1 MTMTYKDALE
11 KYGSRYRLRK
21 ALSEGRVIRRSRGLY
36 AQADDPESPLADIAA
51 RYPGA
56 ILTGAT
62 ALYLHGLVDMPPETI
77 DAATATGTTKM
88 VVPGIRQTFVRPDAL
103 GVGRTEMEADGA
115 RVAVYDKERM
125 LLELMRTRN
134 KLPYDLYREAV
145 RSYRREATY
154 LDIYKL
160 QDYAEAIPR
169 GNAYLNPAM
178 EEVF

>member
-1 MTMTYKDALE
+1 MAITYKDALE

-36 AQADDPESPLADIAA
+36 TQTDEAESLLADIAA
-51 RYPGA
+51 RYPSA
-56 ILTGAT
+56 ILTGVT
-62 ALYLHGLVDMPPETI
+62 ALYLHGLIDMPPETI
-77 DAATATGTTKM
+77 DAASAAGTTKM
-88 VVPGIRQTFVRPDAL
+88 VIPGVHQTFVRPDVL
-103 GVGRTEMEADGA
+103 EIGKIEMEADGVH
-115 RVAVYDKERM
+115 VAVYNKERM

-145 RSYRREATY
+145 QSYRREADR

-169 GNAYLNPAM
+169 GSAYLNRAM

>member
-1 MTMTYKDALE
+1 MAITYKDALE
-11 KYGSRYRLRK
+11 RYGSRYRLRK

-36 AQADDPESPLADIAA
+36 TQAGEIESPIADIAA
-51 RYPGA
+51 KYPGA

-62 ALYLHGLVDMPPETI
+62 ALYLHGLIDMPPETI
-77 DAATATGTTKM
+77 DAASATGTTKI
-88 VVPGIRQTFVRPDAL
+88 VIPGIHQTFVSPDAFE
-103 GVGRTEMEADGA
+103 VGKIEMETDGVQ
-115 RVAVYDKERM
+115 VAVYDKERM

-145 RSYRREATY
+145 QSYRRQADG

-169 GNAYLNPAM
+169 GSAYLNRAM

>member
-1 MTMTYKDALE
+1 MTMTYRDALE
-11 KYGSRYRLRK
+11 EYGSRYRLRK
-21 ALSEGRVIRRSRGLY
+21 ALSKGEVIRRFRGLY
-36 AQADDPESPLADIAA
+36 AKADELESPLADIAA
-51 RYPGA
+51 RYPDA

-62 ALYLHGLVDMPPETI
+62 ALYLHGLIDMPPETI
-77 DAATATGTTKM
+77 DAASATGATKI
-88 VVPGIRQTFVRPDAL
+88 VIPGIRQTFVRPDVL
-103 GVGRTEMEADGA
+103 EVGKIEMEADGA
-115 RVAVYDKERM
+115 HVAVYNEERM

-145 RSYRREATY
+145 QSYRREADE

-169 GNAYLNPAM
+169 GSAYLNRAM

>member
-62 ALYLHGLVDMPPETI
+62 
-77 DAATATGTTKM
+77 
-88 VVPGIRQTFVRPDAL
+88 PDTLA
-103 GVGRTEMEADGA
+103 
-115 RVAVYDKERM
+115 
-125 LLELMRTRN
+125 
-134 KLPYDLYREAV
+134 P
-145 RSYRREATY
+145 S
-154 LDIYKL
+154 
-160 QDYAEAIPR
+160 
-169 GNAYLNPAM
+169 
-178 EEVF
+178 